1 MTRTLQNIGSEKAK
15 GGTPYSWSNSWI
27 KMCKGLRSK
36 AGLQKHQ
43 TSVFHEKSQSAVAVF
58 LYYPQHIE
66 KRKTAASTDTR
77 CPFDHGEPRRW
88 VPARGRRD
96 ESSPV
101 KNAQPA
107 ERSTVPG
114 VRSWSAADWVSFSW
128 TWNPWKFVILSHSIF
143 SWDIVS
149 SMFCKKNIFCKRW
162 IHPLLYGL
170 MISVLPHDALIQHTA
185 ERILGK

>member
-1 MTRTLQNIGSEKAK
+1 LDLKKPKVVPHTVDPTVGSKCAK
-15 GGTPYSWSNSWI
+15 GLEAKLGFKST
-27 KMCKGLRSK
+27 
-36 AGLQKHQ
+36 KHQ
-43 TSVFHEKSQSAVAVF
+43 FSHEKSQSAVAVF
-58 LYYPQHIE
+58 LYHPKDE

-114 VRSWSAADWVSFSW
+114 VRSWFQAV
-128 TWNPWKFVILSHSIF
+128 
-143 SWDIVS
+143 
-149 SMFCKKNIFCKRW
+149 
-162 IHPLLYGL
+162 
-170 MISVLPHDALIQHTA
+170 
-185 ERILGK
+185 